1 MSIALKQDMNLQN
14 LLKLTRE
21 KIYIFAILLVGLSL
35 PKVATFFL
43 TIFVAGTFGT
53 ERYVEYLA
61 FRTNN
66 VPFILTTIVVYCA
79 WVYLLV
85 AIIVNI
91 CKKTPV

>member
-1 MSIALKQDMNLQN
+1 MNLQN

-21 KIYIFAILLVGLSL
+21 KIYSFAILLVGLSL
-35 PKVATFFL
+35 PKVANFFL
-43 TIFVAGTFGT
+43 TVFVTGTFGT
-53 ERYVEYLA
+53 EKYVEYLA